1 MINKQNLWFLTLF
14 SLILVLSIYYLTMP
28 DEVLKTVKTQDNNTK
43 ELAYKTLYDN
53 LEKKHQKIQKI
64 IVAEQD
70 EKTDLIEV

>member
-1 MINKQNLWFLTLF
+1 MYPTFKF
-14 SLILVLSIYYLTMP
+14 LILS
-28 DEVLKTVKTQDNNTK
+28 
-43 ELAYKTLYDN
+43 TLYDN